1 MRNTGVA
8 VAGVLALTAS
18 LTMVGVAGAQDGDG
32 TSVVD
37 TTAAPSTT
45 IEAPAPEVTEPVET
59 TVPESVPASAEEP
72 PAEEPPTG
80 EIPTDDA
87 PPADPGTVLEPV
99 QLPGNVVTSGTLE
112 FNVSFSDSPSSG
124 CSGTVAL
131 SSGQMNVG
139 YDEEGRVGGLYG
151 LTSTGS
157 GTLGALL
164 VGLGPIPAGVAVIS
178 VSDANCEFDALGVG
192 SWAATAATAQFGGI
206 GFGLHPG
213 AYETGSYIDTMSA
226 KATIGATGGA
236 ANLDFGQLEQFLL
249 RSRPGLTL
257 ELPGSGDGGDAG
269 AGEGGGEAPAE

>member
-32 TSVVD
+32 TSVVE

-45 IEAPAPEVTEPVET
+45 EVAPEVTEPVET
-59 TVPESVPASAEEP
+59 SVPDSTPTSVEQP
-72 PAEEPPTG
+72 PAG
-80 EIPTDDA
+80 EIPSDEIPSDDA
-87 PPADPGTVLEPV
+87 PPSDPGVVLEPV
-99 QLPGNVVTSGTLE
+99 ELPGNVVTSGTLE

-124 CSGTVAL
+124 CNGTVAL

-178 VSDANCEFDALGVG
+178 VSDANCEFDALGIG

-213 AYETGSYIDTMSA
+213 AYDTGSYIDTMSA

-249 RSRPGLTL
+249 RARPGLTL
-257 ELPGSGDGGDAG
+257 DLPGSGDAG
-269 AGEGGGEAPAE
+269 AGEGGETPAE

>member
-18 LTMVGVAGAQDGDG
+18 LTMVGVAGAQDGEG
-32 TSVVD
+32 TTVVE
-37 TTAAPSTT
+37 TTAAPPTT
-45 IEAPAPEVTEPVET
+45 IESPAPEVTEPVET
-59 TVPESVPASAEEP
+59 TVPESTPSPTSVVEP
-72 PAEEPPTG
+72 PAG
-80 EIPTDDA
+80 EIPTDNA
-87 PPADPGTVLEPV
+87 PPSDAGTVLEPV
-99 QLPGNVVTSGTLE
+99 ALPGNVVTSGTLE
-112 FNVSFSDSPSSG
+112 FNVSFSDSPSSS

-131 SSGQMNVG
+131 SSGQMNIG

-178 VSDANCEFDALGVG
+178 VSDANCEFDALGIG

-213 AYETGSYIDTMSA
+213 AYDTGSYIDTMSA

-236 ANLDFGQLEQFLL
+236 ANLDLGQLEQFLL

-257 ELPGSGDGGDAG
+257 DLPGSGG
-269 AGEGGGEAPAE
+269 GEGGGESGGGTPLE